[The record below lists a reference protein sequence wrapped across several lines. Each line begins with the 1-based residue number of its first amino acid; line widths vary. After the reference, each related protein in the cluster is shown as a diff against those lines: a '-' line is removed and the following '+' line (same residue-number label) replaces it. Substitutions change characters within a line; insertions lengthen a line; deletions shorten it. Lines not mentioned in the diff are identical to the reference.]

1 MFEVAVDRAQNWY
14 NVQAEQRMRLMYFY
28 VVLLAGNL
36 AFLGTALNANNRL
49 MTVLVGIGLVFW
61 SIVFKLLDRRT
72 SGMIKIAEAALQK
85 LEDKIAEEIH
95 IPEMRL
101 IANHELNK
109 HFSYRLLFNV
119 LYLGHYWGFLQ

>member
-85 LEDKIAEEIH
+85 LEDKIAEEIGRAH
-95 IPEMRL
+95 
-101 IANHELNK
+101 
-109 HFSYRLLFNV
+109 V
-119 LYLGHYWGFLQ
+119 